1 MSVQD
6 VPTRTPET
14 VRPPIFTRA
23 YVTMCVLSF
32 GGMASCYLLMS
43 TLPLFAA
50 RHGGGGFGAGLTT
63 GTMMLAT
70 ILLEPVTPRLASR
83 YGYRLTLT
91 AGLLLMGVPAL
102 LPLTSSALPV
112 VLLACALRGAGLG
125 IMVVAGTALIAET
138 VAPERRSEA
147 LGVYGIAVGVPA
159 LSCLPLGIWLS
170 EHTGFRVLF
179 VAAAVVAVVPL
190 AVAGGLPG
198 VRGASEGEAGED
210 EPAEHGGLLAAALR
224 PELARPAIIFAAITF
239 TTGVLQT
246 FLPLAV
252 HGATAGLVA
261 GSLFAQSLAT
271 AVTRWLS
278 GRFADRYGAR
288 PLLVPMVLLTTAGA
302 ATLVWTG
309 NPVAVILGPGLF
321 GAGFGI
327 AQTATLALML
337 GRVTRPEFGRVSALW
352 NIAYDGGMGVGAVG
366 FGIVV
371 SVASY
376 AGGFAITA
384 GLLALTIVPVWLDRR
399 TR

>member
-6 VPTRTPET
+6 VPVRAPAT
-14 VRPPIFTRA
+14 VRPPILTKA
-23 YVTMCVLSF
+23 YVTLGGLSF

-43 TLPLFAA
+43 TMPLFAA
-50 RHGGGGFGAGLTT
+50 RNGGGGFGAGLTT
-63 GTMMLAT
+63 GAMMLAT
-70 ILLEPVTPRLASR
+70 ILLEPVTPRMASR
-83 YGYRLTLT
+83 YGYRVTL
-91 AGLLLMGVPAL
+91 AAALLLLGLPSL
-102 LPLTSSALPV
+102 LPLASGTLPV

-125 IMVVAGTALIAET
+125 ILVVAGTALIAET

-147 LGVYGIAVGVPA
+147 LGIYGVAVGIPA
-159 LSCLPLGIWLS
+159 LSCLPLGLWLS
-170 EHTGFRVLF
+170 EHAGFGVLF
-179 VAAAVVAVVPL
+179 VAAAVVAVAPL
-190 AVAGGLPG
+190 VALGGLPG
-198 VRGASEGEAGED
+198 LRHARDGSEDA
-210 EPAEHGGLLAAALR
+210 PPEHGGLIAAALR
-224 PELARPAIIFAAITF
+224 PELARPAIMFAAITF

-252 HGATAGLVA
+252 HGATAGLAA
-261 GSLFAQSLAT
+261 GSLFAMSLAT
-271 AVTRWLS
+271 PFTRWLS
-278 GRFADRYGAR
+278 GRFADRYGSRA
-288 PLLVPMVLLTTAGA
+288 LLVPMVVLTTAGA

-309 NPVAVILGPGLF
+309 SPVAVIVGPGLF

-337 GRVTRPEFGRVSALW
+337 GRVTRTEYGRVSALW
-352 NIAYDGGMGVGAVG
+352 NIAYDAGIGVGAVG